1 MFVGLILAFFSGVT
15 RTLGRMVNARL
26 SEKVGALQST
36 FYNYVVGLAC
46 SLLALS
52 LFGAESARAAPAA
65 GVPVWAYLGGAVGVA
80 FIILAN
86 VTTPHISAYS
96 MTTLIFVGQ
105 IATGIAMEAAMGGV
119 LSPFKIAGGFLILA
133 GLFVDWRKKV
143 GPAAKRG

>member
-1 MFVGLILAFFSGVT
+1 MFIGSILAFLSGVT
-15 RTLGRMVNARL
+15 RTLGRMVNAQL

-65 GVPVWAYLGGAVGVA
+65 GVPTWAYLGGAVGVA

-86 VTTPHISAYS
+86 LTTPHISAYS

-105 IATGIAMEAAMGGV
+105 IAAGVAMEAAMRGV
-119 LSPFKIAGGFLILA
+119 LSPFKIAGGLLILA
-133 GLFVDWRKKV
+133 GLLVDRWKKV
-143 GPAAKRG
+143 GSSEKRG